1 MGSNLQGKFLFS
13 RKFDKEFTI
22 ITRNFKV
29 DMCDFLKWSFRLS
42 SGFQYCSDPAK
53 LKSNLSD
60 DANWNVFFC
69 NNHDIQSLYRLKS
82 KFIFPATTLEF
93 MPLKSCLFN
102 STSDLVLV
110 NAHTAKNDDS
120 CLIDYLVCP
129 LRHITLI
136 RSIIF
141 ATAAKILSKLSSTE
155 MFACGTSYNEFT
167 KLLFL

>member
-1 MGSNLQGKFLFS
+1 
-13 RKFDKEFTI
+13 
-22 ITRNFKV
+22 
-29 DMCDFLKWSFRLS
+29 MCDFLKRSFRLS

-60 DANWNVFFC
+60 DANCNVFFC

-82 KFIFPATTLEF
+82 KFIFSATTLEF

-129 LRHITLI
+129 PHHITLI

-155 MFACGTSYNEFT
+155 MFACGTSYYEFT